1 MPVITVE
8 LFEGRT
14 QAQKARYAKELTDLT
29 VRVLGAPREH
39 VWVIFRDTK
48 KSDWAMGGPLCGC
61 AVDR

>member
-14 QAQKARYAKELTDLT
+14 REQKQQYVKELTELT
-29 VRVLGAPREH
+29 MRVLGTSREH

-48 KSDWAMGGPLCGC
+48 KSDWAMGGEFS
-61 AVDR
+61 D